1 MKWRHDV
8 GNALIAENLA
18 HHWFG
23 RSSPDSYRAGPMSA
37 TEALGHKPTSTS
49 DKHLRASM
57 WFESVIL
64 LGVRELPVRQRL
76 AKLSFSFWSA
86 LFFNRVCA
94 LIRNA
99 G

>member
-37 TEALGHKPTSTS
+37 TEALGHKQTLA
-49 DKHLRASM
+49 HVA
-57 WFESVIL
+57 IL
-64 LGVRELPVRQRL
+64 LTSISCL
-76 AKLSFSFWSA
+76 A
-86 LFFNRVCA
+86 
-94 LIRNA
+94 
-99 G
+99 